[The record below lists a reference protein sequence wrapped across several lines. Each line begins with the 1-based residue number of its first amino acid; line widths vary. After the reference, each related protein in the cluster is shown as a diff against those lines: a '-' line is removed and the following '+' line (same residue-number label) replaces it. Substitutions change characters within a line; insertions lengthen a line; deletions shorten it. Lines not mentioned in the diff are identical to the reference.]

1 MIKKLAIISGKGGS
15 GKTSFALAIAKTLS
29 NLKIKVLLIDC
40 DMSTHG
46 STFFMKPMIEKHNTH
61 SNKLVSVDDIL
72 LSTDM
77 PPFGFYSKPN
87 DRLFNNSSD
96 GFKYENMLK
105 VDEYM
110 YFIPSDV
117 SISNT
122 KENGSKYIY
131 ETFKNCVNK
140 EINDEFQVVIFD
152 CQAGYSEF
160 TRNIVS
166 ISDICLLISEPDSV
180 SAAANKALCFQ
191 IGIELQDVHCYQ
203 MFNKI
208 TDEEAK
214 HYSKVAT
221 STFFT
226 NLPPV
231 IFNWAVRRTFLFS
244 KIPSLETVDYEFG
257 KSMLNIL
264 QILFPEYQNE
274 INPIQKRINS
284 IKKEKL
290 EIQIEHL
297 ERKEKNEK
305 RVQIFKY
312 FQIVLLWVALMT
324 LFVIFGLKIFDIKSN
339 VELITILSFTVAIL
353 VELLLIVFRKNSSN
367 KSNEELNALQEEFD
381 TIQYEEYIS
390 EFSESDF

>member
-29 NLKIKVLLIDC
+29 SLKIKVLLIDC

-46 STFFMKPMIEKHNTH
+46 ATFFMKPMIEKHKNTF
-61 SNKLVSVDDIL
+61 SELVSVDNIL
-72 LSTDM
+72 LSMDM
-77 PPFGFYSKPN
+77 PPFGFYSKPKES
-87 DRLFNNSSD
+87 LFNISND
-96 GFKYENMLK
+96 NFKYENMLK
-105 VDEYM
+105 VDDYM
-110 YFIPSDV
+110 YFVPSDV

-122 KENGSKYIY
+122 KENGSRYVY

-160 TRNIVS
+160 TRNIIS

-203 MFNKI
+203 MFNKT

-214 HYSKVAT
+214 HYSKVTT
-221 STFFT
+221 SAFFT

-231 IFNWAVRRTFLFS
+231 VFNWAVRRTFLFS
-244 KIPSLETVDYEFG
+244 KIPSIDTVDYEFG
-257 KSMLNIL
+257 NCMLNLL
-264 QILFPEYQNE
+264 QIIFPEYQNE
-274 INPIQKRINS
+274 IAPVFKKINN
-284 IKKEKL
+284 IKKERL

-297 ERKEKNEK
+297 ERKERSEK
-305 RVQIFKY
+305 RIQLFKY
-312 FQIVLLWVALMT
+312 LQFILLWISVMV
-324 LFVIFGLKIFDIKSN
+324 LFIIFNLKIFDIAFNAES
-339 VELITILSFTVAIL
+339 LSII
-353 VELLLIVFRKNSSN
+353 LLIFVILLEGLLMIFRRNSIN
-367 KSNEELNALQEEFD
+367 KSNEELKALQEEFD

-390 EFSESDF
+390 DISENNI